1 VRGKWTL
8 NNVIDDSDRQGILTG
23 GRYRMLPHT
32 AIALQLCL
40 FIEAV
45 RITYDGVEYIGI
57 NEVGKIQYVD
67 S

>member
-32 AIALQLCL
+32 AIAPPVV
-40 FIEAV
+40 FI
-45 RITYDGVEYIGI
+45 Y
-57 NEVGKIQYVD
+57 
-67 S
+67 